1 MENSVDTRIKK
12 AEEFRA
18 KNALLWAPVEFYCIV
33 NDAAPNLIIPIDKYI
48 ELVTR
53 GLSLKA
59 YVLAEF
65 CTECTLADTSVSFY
79 PDLSLRNKLFI
90 YHNSYYMFKSLTL
103 ELLILNKFFAKE
115 VKRDNPNKEAILE
128 RWYNLLIPQLVLQTL
143 PVCLNDL
150 TVEKK

>member
-1 MENSVDTRIKK
+1 MKNSVDTRIKK

-65 CTECTLADTSVSFY
+65 CTECTLADTSVNFY

-90 YHNSYYMFKSLTL
+90 YHNSYYMSKSLTP
-103 ELLILNKFFAKE
+103 ELMKLNKLFVKE
-115 VKRDNPNKEAILE
+115 VRKGNPNKEAILE
-128 RWYNLLIPQLVLQTL
+128 MWYNLLIPQLVLQTL
-143 PVCLNDL
+143 PICLNDL